1 MRKIRASVKLV
12 VLLAGA
18 GGLASY
24 GCGSSSSAPP
34 VTTGTGGT
42 TGGAGIG
49 GGAGAGGGG
58 ISFGNKDGGAATG
71 GGGGISFGNK
81 DGGAA
86 TGGTSGGTGGT
97 SGGTGGSGGPIG
109 ATVALQ
115 DFGAAFAQVF
125 CDKAYTCC
133 TAAELMGFPPTSA
146 ECQTTLAPELQMLA
160 TALQSSVTAGR
171 IIYHGDKMAACLK
184 ATQAQSCADARTG
197 MSVAGA
203 MTNCDGAFEPKVAL
217 GSACT
222 DSAECIGGFCGVTD
236 PNAAMGICVAKV
248 ANGSPCGSDGMCTSD
263 NCGASKVCEPP
274 APSGGLCQ

>member
-1 MRKIRASVKLV
+1 MRKIRASLKLV

-24 GCGSSSSAPP
+24 GCGSSSSTPP

-71 GGGGISFGNK
+71 G
-81 DGGAA
+81 
-86 TGGTSGGTGGT
+86 TQ
-97 SGGTGGSGGPIG
+97 GGTGGSGAGGAGAPIG
-109 ATVALQ
+109 STVALQ
-115 DFGAAFAQVF
+115 NFGTAFAQVF
-125 CDKAYTCC
+125 CDKAYACC

-146 ECQTTLAPELQMLA
+146 ECQATLAPELQMLA
-160 TALQSSVTAGR
+160 NQLQSSVTAGR
-171 IIYHGDKMAACLK
+171 VIYHGDKMAACLK

-217 GSACT
+217 GGACT

-236 PNAAMGICVAKV
+236 PNAVMGICVAKV
-248 ANGSPCGSDGMCTSD
+248 ANGAACQSDGMCTSD
-263 NCGASKVCEPP
+263 NCGAGNVCEPP
-274 APSGGLCQ
+274 APGGGLCQ